1 MSFTLKINGESH
13 IFEKPIKLKDL
24 NNDKKFIACLVN
36 GRIRELDY
44 DIHYDAEVKFLT
56 TKDSQAVP
64 IYERGIRF
72 ILAMAQQTIYPDIK
86 FKFSYNISRGIYVQM
101 AVGDMQITQTVVDN
115 LSKEMQRIIDAD
127 YKFERKIITNSEA
140 EELYK
145 SKKLFDKL
153 EMLKYRPEKTVHIY
167 QCDWYFNY
175 MFGKMVPSTG
185 YLKDFKLIYYP
196 PGMLLQYPRS
206 EFKGEIPPFK
216 DEPIFS
222 LTLQGSNS
230 WSELVQLSDVGH
242 INDANQIKDS
252 NTLINICENRH
263 NRMLVELGDKIESNI
278 DEIRLICIAGPSSSG
293 KTTFA
298 DRLTHELLSRGI
310 HPIRISIDDYY
321 KRREDVPKDDDGKY
335 DFESLDALDV
345 DLFNKQLLSLLSG
358 EEVFLP
364 SFDFKTNNR
373 IFNRKVKIN
382 KEDPIIIEGIH
393 ALNEDLTPY
402 IPKNIK
408 YKIYISPQAQINL
421 DFENP
426 ISLTD
431 IRLIRRIV
439 RDFKYRNSSAE
450 VTISMWPSVR
460 RGEFQWIYKTQEDAD
475 FVFDS
480 FLNYE
485 LGVMKKYALPL
496 LKKVDVDGA
505 YGNDAQRLIK
515 LLKYFT
521 EVNEKYIPCTSLLRE
536 FIGGSS
542 YREVE

>member
-13 IFEKPIKLKDL
+13 IFEKPIKLKEL
-24 NNDKKFIACLVN
+24 NNDKNYIACLVN

-56 TKDSQAVP
+56 TKDSQAVS

-86 FKFSYNISRGIYVQM
+86 FKFSYNISRGIYIQM
-101 AVGDMQITQTVVDN
+101 AVGDMQITQSVVDN

-127 YKFERKIITNSEA
+127 YKFERKIITNKEA

-145 SKKLFDKL
+145 SKNLNDKL

-185 YLKDFKLIYYP
+185 YIKDFKLIYYP

-206 EFKGEIPPFK
+206 EYEGKIPPFK
-216 DEPIFS
+216 DEPTFS

-230 WSELVQLSDVGH
+230 WSELVKLSDVGH
-242 INDANQIKDS
+242 INDANEIKDS

-263 NRMLVELGDKIESNI
+263 NRMLVQLGDKIESNI
-278 DEIRLICIAGPSSSG
+278 DEIRLICVAGPSSSG

-310 HPIRISIDDYY
+310 HPVRISIDDYY
-321 KRREDVPKDDDGKY
+321 KRRQDVPKDDDGNY
-335 DFESLDALDV
+335 DFESLNALDV
-345 DLFNKQLLSLLSG
+345 ELFNKQLLSLLSG
-358 EEVFLP
+358 EEVALP
-364 SFDFKTNNR
+364 SFDFKTNDR
-373 IFNRKVKIN
+373 IFNRRVKVN

-408 YKIYISPQAQINL
+408 FKIYISPQAQINL

-450 VTISMWPSVR
+450 ITISMWPSVR

-496 LKKVDVDGA
+496 LKKVDVDGP

-521 EVNEKYIPCTSLLRE
+521 EVNEKYIPCTSLIRE

>member
-298 DRLTHELLSRGI
+298 DRLTHELFSRGI

-321 KRREDVPKDDDGKY
+321 KRREDVPKDDDGNY

-364 SFDFKTNNR
+364 SFDFKTNDR
-373 IFNRKVKIN
+373 IFNRKVKVN

-496 LKKVDVDGA
+496 LKKVDVDGP

>member
-13 IFEKPIKLKDL
+13 VFEKPIKLKEL
-24 NNDKKFIACLVN
+24 NNDKNYIACLVN

-44 DIHYDAEVKFLT
+44 DIHYDAELKFLT
-56 TKDSQAVP
+56 TKDSQAVS

-86 FKFSYNISRGIYVQM
+86 FKFSYNISRGIYVQL
-101 AVGDMQITQTVVDN
+101 AVGNMQITQTVVDN

-127 YKFERKIITNSEA
+127 YKFERKIITNEEA
-140 EELYK
+140 EKLYK
-145 SKKLFDKL
+145 SKDLNDKL

-185 YLKDFKLIYYP
+185 YIKDFKLIYYP

-206 EFKGEIPPFK
+206 EFDGKIPPFK
-216 DEPIFS
+216 DEPMFS
-222 LTLQGSNS
+222 STLQGSNS
-230 WSELVQLSDVGH
+230 WSELVKLSDVGH
-242 INDANQIKDS
+242 INDTNKIKDS

-263 NRMLVELGDKIESNI
+263 NRMLVQLGDKIESNI
-278 DEIRLICIAGPSSSG
+278 DEIRLICVAGPSSSG

-310 HPIRISIDDYY
+310 HPVRISIDDYY
-321 KRREDVPKDDDGKY
+321 KRREDVPKDDDGNY
-335 DFESLDALDV
+335 DFESLEALDV

-358 EEVFLP
+358 EEVSLP
-364 SFDFKTNNR
+364 SFDFKSNER

-393 ALNEDLTPY
+393 ALNEELTPY

-408 YKIYISPQAQINL
+408 FKIYISPQAQINL

-450 VTISMWPSVR
+450 DTISMWPSVR

-485 LGVMKKYALPL
+485 FGVMKKYALPL
-496 LKKVDVDGA
+496 LKKVDVDGP

-521 EVNEKYIPCTSLLRE
+521 DVNEKYIPCTSLLRE